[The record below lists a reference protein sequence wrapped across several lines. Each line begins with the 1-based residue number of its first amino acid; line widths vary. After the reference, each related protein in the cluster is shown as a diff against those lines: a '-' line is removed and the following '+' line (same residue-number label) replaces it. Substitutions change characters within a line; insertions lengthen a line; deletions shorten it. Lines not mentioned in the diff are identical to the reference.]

1 MTTNRKDTGRE
12 SGEDALDGR
21 DLLVGRPEGAEG
33 RSPAAHAKTAPKPS
47 APPPATSPQPAEH
60 DDARDNAMQEILETV
75 RATAAHIDALQDTSA
90 PTDEMA
96 ETLARETAA
105 LNKAVGDARGALAR
119 ATELAAGRDGAA
131 EAARSLAGTVAELK
145 AQGEALDKSLHETG
159 RLAEATARQAKEN
172 DWQSEVTAQGIAEMD
187 RTARLLESSLRVHVG
202 NMTRFDNAQRLR
214 FWLTVLA
221 MAAASFGFFTL
232 GTLL

>member
-1 MTTNRKDTGRE
+1 MALEGEKRSSVQSNRGDF
-12 SGEDALDGR
+12 DGR
-21 DLLVGRPEGAEG
+21 DLLVGRPEGAER
-33 RSPAAHAKTAPKPS
+33 RSPAAPAESAP
-47 APPPATSPQPAEH
+47 APPPATPPQPAAHE
-60 DDARDNAMQEILETV
+60 DARDATIREILATV
-75 RATAAHIDALQDTSA
+75 RATASRIDALQDETGPA
-90 PTDEMA
+90 RETA

-105 LNKAVGDARGALAR
+105 LTQAVTDARGELAR
-119 ATELAAGRDGAA
+119 AAELAAGRDEGA
-131 EAARSLAGTVAELK
+131 EATRALARAAAALK
-145 AQGEALDKSLHETG
+145 TQGEALDKSLHETG

-172 DWQSEVTAQGIAEMD
+172 GWQSEVTAQGIAEMN

-232 GTLL
+232 GALL